1 MAKNVRNIETESAL
15 VKELSDVG
23 IVQFAIAQAL
33 LKFEINGEPIL
44 SQVLQGTIEVES
56 TKVYANLITG
66 GRIEITIEEKYEGE
80 S

>member
-15 VKELSDVG
+15 VKEISDVG

-44 SQVLQGTIEVES
+44 SRVLQGTIEGES

-66 GRIEITIEEKYEGE
+66 GMATITIEVK
-80 S
+80 

>member
-15 VKELSDVG
+15 VKEISDVG

-33 LKFEINGEPIL
+33 LKCELNGKEVIGR
-44 SQVLQGTIEVES
+44 VLQGTIESES
-56 TKVYANLITG
+56 TKVYADLITG
-66 GRIEITIEEKYEGE
+66 GRIEITIEVRQYG